1 VQKANAIECVIYSY
15 FYKKMD
21 MRRLTL
27 FIAAAMLF
35 AGNAMAQLSID
46 TSKVIQVSQEPRH
59 HKVFENE
66 WVRILDVRIPPH
78 DTSLIHKHTTP
89 SVFIVLG
96 NTKSGAQTFVE
107 PRHKTFSKEGI
118 WYEEFNDTPRIHRV
132 WNEDTIDFHVVDM
145 EILHKSPSTDMGAA
159 PASSNL
165 LFDERLVRAN
175 RVTMP
180 AHQSFRVRGESYPVV
195 VVGLSGPNATG
206 SVNGKAFSKKGD
218 YLFVPAGTEL
228 GISNENG
235 TGDVQFVVFRLK

>member
-1 VQKANAIECVIYSY
+1 
-15 FYKKMD
+15 MH
-21 MRRLTL
+21 RLTL
-27 FIAAAMLF
+27 FVTAGMLF
-35 AGNAMAQLSID
+35 AGNVKAQLSID
-46 TSKVIQVSQEPRH
+46 TSKVIQVSREPRH

-66 WVRILDVRIPPH
+66 WVRILDVHIPPH

-145 EILHKSPSTDMGAA
+145 EILHKSSTIDIAA
-159 PASSNL
+159 DPNPSNL

-180 AHQSFRVRGESYPVV
+180 AHGSYKLRWAKNPVV

-206 SVNGKAFSKKGD
+206 LVNGKPFRKKGD

-228 GISNENG
+228 VISNEKG
-235 TGDVQFVVFRLK
+235 TGDVQFAVFTLK